1 MIGMH
6 EATVI
11 LAVLFLATGA
21 ALSVAAIAA
30 GWIMPG
36 RGRAKVLRPRVWG
49 YGTLVANAGIGTYLF
64 VGPLQGPDMGNFPV
78 AMGGMAVFAAGMYVQ
93 RQAMKPAGARKTSS

>member
-6 EATVI
+6 DVLEI
-11 LAVLFLATGA
+11 LAVLLLVVGA
-21 ALSVAAIAA
+21 VLSVAAITT

-49 YGTLVANAGIGTYLF
+49 YGTLVAMAGIGTYLF

-78 AMGGMAVFAAGMYVQ
+78 AMSGMAVFAAGLYIQ
-93 RQAMKPAGARKTSS
+93 RQAMKPARKTSS

>member
-6 EATVI
+6 DVLEI
-11 LAVLFLATGA
+11 LAVLVLAIGA
-21 ALSVAAIAA
+21 VLSVAAITT
-30 GWIMPG
+30 GWIAPG

-49 YGTLVANAGIGTYLF
+49 YGTLVAMAGIGTYLF

-78 AMGGMAVFAAGMYVQ
+78 AMSGMAVFAAGLYIQ
-93 RQAMKPAGARKTSS
+93 RQAMKPARKASS